1 MSLPGRWAAWLSV
14 LAGLVGLVGLATAAR
29 AYERPELRPWPGPGF
44 RTEQGSW
51 LRPLDP
57 RVSFSPLVTVGD
69 SILGPFEDAEN
80 FLFYPMPSGLGLE
93 NLGHGLAEV
102 YVCHQTTWE
111 DGIGSGR
118 VSRLLFD
125 ERTHRV
131 VAADWIVDG
140 ETAIETFE
148 DLGGAF
154 LADTHEGFLTSQLFV
169 NEGSLQGPNHGVVA
183 AVNVRNGFV
192 TPLPWLGRF
201 QHDMTFFLPLVN
213 GRLAAILTEN
223 GDPGR
228 SQLYMYLA
236 DSDTD
241 FMSGRGRLYVLRADS
256 PNDRLDTQSASMA
269 RKTKPPLTGRFVPL
283 QGFTVGGDPVNAS
296 AVELSA
302 QAAHALDFV
311 RLGDV
316 ALDPRNPGAFFLSDL
331 GDENYMDPVSGRP
344 VTGNG
349 RIYRI
354 ELDPFDPT
362 LVREIRVVLDGD
374 EADDIYR
381 PHDLDAD
388 MQSLMIQ
395 EDPSRRG
402 IRPSRILRYNLIT
415 RRLEVLAECAER
427 DPQGRMIAEGTG
439 GLWRTAGILDASG
452 AFGPGSWLVTVQA
465 RNDPSTTFNGHGGGG
480 QLLLMRTSAFA
491 DAKKKR

>member
-1 MSLPGRWAAWLSV
+1 MILPGRWAARLLV
-14 LAGLVGLVGLATAAR
+14 VVGLVGPAAVATAS
-29 AYERPELRPWPGPGF
+29 ERPELRPWPGLGF

-80 FLFYPMPSGLGLE
+80 FRFYPMPSGIALE
-93 NLGHGLAEV
+93 NVGHGLAEV
-102 YVCHQTTWE
+102 YVTHQTTWE
-111 DGIGSGR
+111 DGVGSGR

-140 ETAIETFE
+140 GTAVETFE

-154 LADTHEGFLTSQLFV
+154 LADTHEGFLRSQLFV
-169 NEGSLQGPNHGVVA
+169 NEGSLVGPNRGVVA
-183 AVNVRNGFV
+183 AVDVRSGFV
-192 TPLPWLGRF
+192 APLPWLGRF
-201 QHDMTFFLPLVN
+201 QHDITFFLPLAN
-213 GRLAAILTEN
+213 GRLVAILTEN
-223 GDPGR
+223 GNPGR

-241 FMSGRGRLYVLRADS
+241 FMNGRGALYVLRADPPS
-256 PNDRLDTQSASMA
+256 DRLDTQSASMA
-269 RKTKPPLTGRFVPL
+269 RKTKPPLTGRFVRV
-283 QGFTVGGDPVNAS
+283 QGFTVGGDPVAAS

-302 QAAHALDFV
+302 QAARALNFV

-316 ALDPRNPGAFFLSDL
+316 ALDPRNPGAFFLADL

-349 RIYRI
+349 RVYRI

-402 IRPSRILRYNLIT
+402 IRPSRILRFDLTT

-439 GLWRTAGILDASG
+439 GLWRTAGIVDASG
-452 AFGPGSWLVTVQA
+452 AFGPGSWLVAVQA
-465 RNDPSTTFNGHGGGG
+465 RNDRSTTFDGHGGGG